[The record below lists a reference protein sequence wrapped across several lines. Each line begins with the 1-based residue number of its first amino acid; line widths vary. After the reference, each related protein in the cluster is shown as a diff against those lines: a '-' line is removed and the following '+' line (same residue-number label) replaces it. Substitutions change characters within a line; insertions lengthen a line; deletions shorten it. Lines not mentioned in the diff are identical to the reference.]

1 MNENNFM
8 KAEDVARK
16 TSQEKKN
23 SHRTLC
29 LCSPRAHPLLR
40 CAVHAR
46 RILSTYAKKLPKGE
60 LFSAFDRKYHRIG
73 QRFPAR
79 SEHELIALR
88 RARKER
94 NAHRQ
99 HEEDEEKQR
108 HHYLVCILYTVCAEI
123 QRQKRSGDDDD
134 VIGNNLK
141 HQIERQMTKICKCM
155 NLINISKNY

>member
-1 MNENNFM
+1 MFPSRSSS
-8 KAEDVARK
+8 AA
-16 TSQEKKN
+16 
-23 SHRTLC
+23 
-29 LCSPRAHPLLR
+29 LR
-40 CAVHAR
+40 CSCTSHFKY
-46 RILSTYAKKLPKGE
+46 LCKKAPKGE

-88 RARKER
+88 RARQER

-108 HHYLVCILYTVCAEI
+108 HHDLVCLLYTVCAEI

-155 NLINISKNY
+155 NLINISKNYSQTIILHL

>member
-46 RILSTYAKKLPKGE
+46 RILSTYAKSSPMGS
-60 LFSAFDRKYHRIG
+60 FF
-73 QRFPAR
+73 QP
-79 SEHELIALR
+79 LIASIIGSVS
-88 RARKER
+88 AS
-94 NAHRQ
+94 
-99 HEEDEEKQR
+99 QR
-108 HHYLVCILYTVCAEI
+108 GV
-123 QRQKRSGDDDD
+123 
-134 VIGNNLK
+134 N
-141 HQIERQMTKICKCM
+141 M
-155 NLINISKNY
+155 NL